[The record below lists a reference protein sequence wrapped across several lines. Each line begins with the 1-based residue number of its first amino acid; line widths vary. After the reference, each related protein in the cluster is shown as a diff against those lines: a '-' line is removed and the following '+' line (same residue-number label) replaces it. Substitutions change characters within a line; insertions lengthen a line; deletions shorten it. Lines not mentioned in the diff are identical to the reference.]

1 LRAAGRVCNAEAVK
15 LLEAEHQAAPPAE
28 PEAPAPEAPEAQPLP
43 EGATACRACGAPMEP
58 GQDWCL
64 SCGTAADGTLGQRP
78 GWRAVR
84 TVLALTA
91 LLVLGAAAASYAALT
106 DEGAKPPTA
115 PVAQAPVPAATPP
128 AATTP
133 PAAPTPA
140 KTPKAGKLPKVKA
153 PKATSTPTPAAT
165 PVTPV
170 TPAAQPSSSAPA
182 STSSSGA
189 ATGSSSSSTDSG
201 SGGSSSTTPAG
212 PSPVVLASGAA
223 SLYDPYSRVAS
234 SGVPARAIDAD
245 PSTSWFVEPTPKP
258 GTGPDSGLLI
268 DLGAKRDLRGV
279 VLQTTTPGFNVEIW
293 ATSDASAPPNILDS
307 RWSHIVN
314 RKSVGTNERIAIGN
328 DTSKYRNLLLWFRS
342 SPKTGTKIRV
352 TNVEVLS

>member
-1 LRAAGRVCNAEAVK
+1 VCNAEAVK

-28 PEAPAPEAPEAQPLP
+28 PDAPAPEAPETAPLP
-43 EGATACRACGAPMEP
+43 EGTTACRTCGAPMEP

-64 SCGTAADGTLGQRP
+64 SCGTAAAGTLGQRP

-106 DEGAKPPTA
+106 DDGAKPPATA
-115 PVAQAPVPAATPP
+115 VAQAPVPAATPP
-128 AATTP
+128 ATTTP
-133 PAAPTPA
+133 PAASTPA
-140 KTPKAGKLPKVKA
+140 KAPKATKLPKVKA

-170 TPAAQPSSSAPA
+170 TPAAQPSSSVPA
-182 STSSSGA
+182 TSGSSGA
-189 ATGSSSSSTDSG
+189 TSSSSSGSNEG
-201 SGGSSSTTPAG
+201 ESGGSSSTTPAG
-212 PSPVVLASGAA
+212 PSPVVLGSGAA

-234 SGVPARAIDAD
+234 SGVPARAIDGD
-245 PSTSWFVEPTPKP
+245 PSTSWFLEPTPKP

-279 VLQTTTPGFNVEIW
+279 VLKTTTPGFDVEVW
-293 ATSDASAPPNILDS
+293 ATSDASAPPNILDA
-307 RWSHIVN
+307 RWSHILN
-314 RKSVGTNERIAIGN
+314 RKGVGTDERIAIGN

-342 SPKTGTKIRV
+342 SPSTGTKIRV
-352 TNVEVLS
+352 NNVEVLS